1 MTNAKQKQKSQPT
14 GESKTAKNILQ
25 APAPQAQPA
34 AAPEQQKPEQQK
46 AEVISSPLGKAPFF
60 KERLGR
66 VHLAIWVREDKSGTI
81 RFSVKLT
88 RSYKTEKGFRD
99 TSSLDQGD
107 IAPAI
112 ALLTQAQA
120 ILPPVEVVAVP
131 EQPQAE

>member
-1 MTNAKQKQKSQPT
+1 MTNAKQKQKSQPIA
-14 GESKTAKNILQ
+14 ESKTSKNTLR

-34 AAPEQQKPEQQK
+34 AAPEQQKPE
-46 AEVISSPLGKAPFF
+46 AISSPLGKAPFF

-81 RFSVKLT
+81 RFSVKLS
-88 RSYKTEKGFRD
+88 RSYKVEKGFRD

-107 IAPAI
+107 IAHAI

-120 ILPPVEVVAVP
+120 ILPPIEVVAVP
-131 EQPQAE
+131 EHPQAE

>member
-1 MTNAKQKQKSQPT
+1 MTNAKQKPKSQPT
-14 GESKTAKNILQ
+14 GESKTAKNTLR
-25 APAPQAQPA
+25 ASAPQAQPA
-34 AAPEQQKPEQQK
+34 AAPEPQKP
-46 AEVISSPLGKAPFF
+46 EVISSPLGKAPFF

-88 RSYKTEKGFRD
+88 RSYKTDAGFRD

-107 IAPAI
+107 IASAI

-131 EQPQAE
+131 GPQPQAE

>member
-14 GESKTAKNILQ
+14 GESKTAKNTLR
-25 APAPQAQPA
+25 APAPRDETA
-34 AAPEQQKPEQQK
+34 AAPEPQKP
-46 AEVISSPLGKAPFF
+46 EVISSPLGKAPFF

-88 RSYKTEKGFRD
+88 RSYKTENGFRD

-107 IAPAI
+107 IAHAI